1 MSGAAA
7 RGRGRLSAI
16 DMLPEWADEAKLWAF
31 EQLKERKLTQIEI
44 LDGFNDRL
52 RVAAFEQGITDPPQ
66 ISSSAF
72 NRTALRLSI
81 IGRRLQETREIAA
94 VLAPKL
100 DEAGDNSVTLL
111 VSETIKTL
119 VHEMLTNAGQ
129 MSADG
134 DTAEMLMMTS
144 RALKHAE
151 EAKRISADTRVKIEG
166 QVKAQASKA
175 VDTVA
180 KERGLSEETVEQ
192 IKSRILGIKAPTGH
206 APRTSVPRTP

>member
-1 MSGAAA
+1 MGSAAP

-52 RVAAFEQGITDPPQ
+52 RVAAFEQGMTDPPQ

-72 NRTALRLSI
+72 NRTALRLAI
-81 IGRRLQETREIAA
+81 VGRRLQETREIAA

-111 VSETIKTL
+111 VAETIKTL
-119 VHEMLTNAGQ
+119 VHEMLVNAGELP
-129 MSADG
+129 ADG

-151 EAKRISADTRVKIEG
+151 EAKRISADTRVRIQAEITK
-166 QVKAQASKA
+166 KAGAAIAEAGKRQGLS
-175 VDTVA
+175 
-180 KERGLSEETVEQ
+180 KERIEQLRDDFLGLSKPEKKT
-192 IKSRILGIKAPTGH
+192 
-206 APRTSVPRTP
+206 